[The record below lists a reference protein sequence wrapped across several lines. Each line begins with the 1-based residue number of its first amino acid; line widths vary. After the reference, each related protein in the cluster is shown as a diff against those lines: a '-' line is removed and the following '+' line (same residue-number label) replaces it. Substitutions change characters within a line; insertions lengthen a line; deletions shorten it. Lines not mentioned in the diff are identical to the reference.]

1 MSENLMKPDYLF
13 EVSWEV
19 CNKIGGIHTV
29 ISTKAI
35 SLTTQFHDKYI
46 TIGPDVWKETHGN
59 PEFIE
64 DKYLYRAWRKQAN
77 KNGLHF
83 RIGRWNIPGQPIA
96 VLVDFTPLFSEKDKI
111 FSDFWLKFG
120 LNSLS
125 GQWDYTEP
133 TMFGYAAGQVIE
145 SFYNFHL
152 SEYDRIIAHF
162 HEWMTGS
169 GVLYLRDRVPQVG
182 TLFTTHATT
191 LARSVAGHGM
201 PLYRDLKNINPE
213 SKASDLGITSK
224 HSMETTVAKNTD
236 GFTTVSELTANE
248 CAILLGKVPDQVTP
262 NGFEN
267 SFIPQPSEFASKRL
281 EARKSLRRV
290 TEGLLNQEIPEN
302 AFMVATS
309 GRYEFKNKGIDLFID
324 ALGKINQDKKLK
336 NTVVAF
342 ILIPANQTGVR
353 PEVVE
358 RTNNPDFNQPISNEF
373 ITHKLVDE
381 GFDPI
386 LHQLKKAK
394 LNNHPGDKV
403 KVVFFPAYLNGDD
416 GLINLNYYDAL
427 IGMDLT
433 AFPSYYEP
441 WGYTPL
447 ESVAFRVPTI
457 TTSLTGFG
465 IWAKSNFPERGKAVM
480 VIERNDNNAAEV
492 VSDMADY
499 MLNTF
504 TAEGSE
510 KLADPSDE
518 LNAHAHTNM
527 LEARQEAS
535 EIASKALWDNLVDN
549 YFNIFD
555 LILAKV
561 NNRSDLFKGKKR
573 PARAEKTTT
582 SALKPKWRKVL
593 VEVKIPEELAH
604 LHKMAKNLWWT
615 WNYEAEEL
623 FASINPDLWL
633 KCEKN
638 PNMLLDELSIGDY
651 EKVASD
657 KGFMERYQKV
667 VAEFESYMEAGKHK
681 TSKPI
686 AYFSMEYGLHTSV
699 KIYSG
704 GLGVLAGDYLK
715 QASDDNIDLIGIG
728 LMYRY
733 GYFSQN
739 LSTTGEQLASYRPHN
754 FSHMSAVPVRNDQGE
769 WIRISIA
776 FPGRTLH
783 AKVWKID
790 VGRIPLYL
798 LDTDIPENPSVDRFI
813 THQLYGG
820 DWENRFKQEFL
831 LGIGGIRLLD
841 ALGITPAVYHLNE
854 GHAAFTGLER
864 LRKLVQ
870 DNKLSFNEALEVVR
884 ASSLF
889 TTHTPVPAGH
899 DHFSEDMLRTYM
911 PHYADRLGIGWDT
924 FMSLGKMN
932 PASSEEQYS
941 MSVLATKLSQE
952 VNGVSRLHGKVSRDM
967 FRDLYPG
974 YYPEELHIGYVTNGV
989 HYGTWTAKEW
999 QQLYSETFG
1008 NEFLSNVSD
1017 ASVWEKI
1024 YDVPDERIW
1033 SLRNEQ
1039 RKKLLEYIRERML
1052 SNLSRRQETPRKIYQ
1067 TLEGID
1073 DKVLTIGFA
1082 RRFATYKRAHLLFN
1096 DLARLSK
1103 ILNNPDMP
1111 VQLLYAG
1118 KAHPADKAGQD
1129 LIKHIVEISKRPEF
1143 KGKVLFLEDY
1153 DMQLGAALTKGVD
1166 IWLNTPTRP
1175 LEASGTSGM
1184 KAVLNGVM
1192 NFSVLD
1198 GWWAEGYV
1206 PEAGWAVKEERTYEN
1221 QLFQDELDAE
1231 TIYNTLENEIA
1242 PMFYNRD
1249 KKGIPVEWI
1258 RWVKNNIA
1266 RIAPL
1271 YANKRMLDDYF
1282 ERFYNKLFESSERY
1296 HSNNFS
1302 EAREKWRWKNAVIRS
1317 WDTIEVENVEMI
1329 DTADNS
1335 LLLGDKLKAEIVL
1348 DISELEYSD
1357 LGVEVVFVQQ
1367 SIKEDAVESIS
1378 VYQMEKTGV
1387 DKNGILVTFKC
1398 EVPSK
1403 KAGIYNYA
1411 FRVFPKGKYLP
1422 HRQDLPLIKWI

>member
-35 SLTTQFHDKYI
+35 SLTRQFHDKYI

-133 TMFGYAAGQVIE
+133 TMFGYAAGQLIE

-152 SEYDRIIAHF
+152 TEYDRIIAHF

-236 GFTTVSELTANE
+236 GFSTVSDLTANE

-267 SFIPQPSEFASKRL
+267 SFIPQPAEFASKRL
-281 EARKSLRRV
+281 EARKGLRRV

-302 AFMVATS
+302 AFLVATS

-324 ALGKINQDKKLK
+324 ALGKLNQDKSLK
-336 NTVVAF
+336 NSVVAF

-358 RTNNPDFNQPISNEF
+358 RTKNPDFNHPISNEF

-394 LNNHPGDKV
+394 LNNQPGDKV
-403 KVVFFPAYLNGDD
+403 KVIFFPAYLNGDD

-433 AFPSYYEP
+433 SFPSYYEP

-447 ESVAFRVPTI
+447 ESLAFRVPTI

-465 IWAKSNFPERGKAVM
+465 IWAKTNFPERGNAVV

-492 VSDMADY
+492 VDKMAEY
-499 MLNTF
+499 MLNIF

-510 KLADPSDE
+510 SLADPSDE

-527 LEARQEAS
+527 LKDRQEAS
-535 EIASKALWDNLVDN
+535 EIASMALWDNLVDN
-549 YFNIFD
+549 YYNVFD

-561 NNRSDLFKGKKR
+561 NNRTDLFKGKKK
-573 PARAEKTTT
+573 PARVEKTTT

-604 LHKMAKNLWWT
+604 LQKIAKNLWWT

-623 FASINPDLWL
+623 FASINHDLWL

-651 EKVASD
+651 EKVAAD
-657 KGFMERYQKV
+657 NGFMERYQKV
-667 VAEFESYMEAGKHK
+667 VADFESYMEAGKHK

-715 QASDDNIDLIGIG
+715 QASDDNIDLVGIG
-728 LMYRY
+728 LLYRY

-754 FSHMSAVPVRNDQGE
+754 FSHMSAVPVRNEQGE

-783 AKVWKID
+783 AKVWKMD

-798 LDTDIPENPSVDRFI
+798 LDTDIPENASIDRFI

-841 ALGITPAVYHLNE
+841 ALELNPAVYHLNE

-870 DNKLSFNEALEVVR
+870 DNKLSFNEALEVSR

-924 FMSLGKMN
+924 FMSLGKIN
-932 PASSEEQYS
+932 PANSEEQYS

-999 QQLYSETFG
+999 QQLYAETFG
-1008 NEFLSNVSD
+1008 EDFLKNVSD
-1017 ASVWEKI
+1017 PKVWEKI
-1024 YDVPDERIW
+1024 YEVPDERIW
-1033 SLRNEQ
+1033 GLRNEQ

-1073 DKVLTIGFA
+1073 DKALTIGFA

-1103 ILNNPDMP
+1103 ILNNPKMP

-1118 KAHPADKAGQD
+1118 KAHPADKAGQE

-1206 PEAGWAVKEERTYEN
+1206 PEAGWAVKEERTYDN

-1296 HSNNFS
+1296 HSNNFF
-1302 EAREKWRWKNAVIRS
+1302 EAREKWRWKNHVIRS
-1317 WDTIEVENVEMI
+1317 WDTIEVENMKMI
-1329 DTADNS
+1329 DTADNA

-1357 LGVEVVFVQQ
+1357 VGVEVVFVQQ

-1378 VYQMEKTGV
+1378 VFQMEKTGV

-1411 FRVFPKGKYLP
+1411 FRVYPKGKYLP